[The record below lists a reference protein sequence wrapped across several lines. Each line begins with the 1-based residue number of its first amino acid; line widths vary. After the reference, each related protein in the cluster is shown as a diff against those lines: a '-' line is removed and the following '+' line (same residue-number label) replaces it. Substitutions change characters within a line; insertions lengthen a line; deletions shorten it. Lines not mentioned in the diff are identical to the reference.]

1 MLWAGLMLFAGCS
14 PAVAPPAPPPTT
26 APPVATTSAAAPVAS
41 VPASKETP
49 AAPVGF
55 IEDDVNAALTRAKAD
70 GKLVF
75 VDAWA
80 PWCHTCLSMKHFVF
94 SDPAL
99 SRFSDQVVFA
109 SVDTDRDENAD
120 FVQKYAIDVWPTLFV
135 LEAKKGEVLGYWP
148 GSASLRE
155 VEKLLSDALAV
166 AEEQSSVAPGTPL
179 ARLLAGKRAQ
189 AHQKYA
195 EAAQAYEQ
203 AVRGAPASWPR
214 RSEALVGW
222 IQSLHRARR
231 AKECVAVGEKHAREV
246 TGAAQPAD
254 FCALWLSCAKGLST
268 EAEKKAVR
276 RAATERLEEIVA
288 SPPADASADDIADA
302 WQILANARVDLGD
315 KKGAREAHEKRI
327 ALLEAAAAKAPDP
340 AAAATYDYGRA
351 VSYMALGQGDKAIA
365 MLEQREREIPDSY
378 EPPARLASVLVHMK
392 RWDAAL
398 GAVNRA
404 LAHAYGPRK
413 LDYLELKERIL
424 RAQGNGTALVEV
436 LEQQLAGWQEQAG
449 RLKST
454 PKELSEVKARLE
466 KARAANP
473 KPKP

>member
-195 EAAQAYEQ
+195 EAAKAYEQ

-214 RSEALVGW
+214 RRTRWSGPRNSPRW
-222 IQSLHRARR
+222 GTWRR
-231 AKECVAVGEKHAREV
+231 A
-246 TGAAQPAD
+246 
-254 FCALWLSCAKGLST
+254 S
-268 EAEKKAVR
+268 
-276 RAATERLEEIVA
+276 
-288 SPPADASADDIADA
+288 
-302 WQILANARVDLGD
+302 
-315 KKGAREAHEKRI
+315 
-327 ALLEAAAAKAPDP
+327 
-340 AAAATYDYGRA
+340 
-351 VSYMALGQGDKAIA
+351 
-365 MLEQREREIPDSY
+365 
-378 EPPARLASVLVHMK
+378 PARS
-392 RWDAAL
+392 
-398 GAVNRA
+398 
-404 LAHAYGPRK
+404 
-413 LDYLELKERIL
+413 
-424 RAQGNGTALVEV
+424 
-436 LEQQLAGWQEQAG
+436 
-449 RLKST
+449 
-454 PKELSEVKARLE
+454 
-466 KARAANP
+466 
-473 KPKP
+473 